1 MSTSD
6 SETLV
11 AVVERELPFPPEKVW
26 RALTQQHLIE
36 EWLMKN
42 DFQAVVGH
50 KFNLRGDWG
59 GVLACEVLALEPHK
73 TLSYAWNFPHDDPAF
88 DTKTVVTMTL
98 TPTSKGTHLRMEQAG
113 FRKEQKQ
120 AYGGAKAGW
129 AQFLANLE
137 QVLAK
142 VN

>member
-1 MSTSD
+1 MSTAD
-6 SETLV
+6 TETLV

-59 GVLACEVLALEPHK
+59 GVLACEVLTLDPHK
-73 TLSYAWNFPHDDPAF
+73 TLSYSWNFPHDDPAF
-88 DTKTVVTMTL
+88 DTRTVVTMTL
-98 TPTSKGTHLRMEQAG
+98 TPTAKGTHLRMEQAG

-129 AQFLANLE
+129 AKFLGNLE
-137 QVLAK
+137 QVLSK
-142 VN
+142 GE

>member
-1 MSTSD
+1 MSTAAT
-6 SETLV
+6 ETLV

-26 RALTQQHLIE
+26 RALTQQHLLE
-36 EWLMKN
+36 DWLMKN

-59 GVLACEVLALEPHK
+59 GVLACEVLTLEPPK
-73 TLSYAWNFPHDDPAF
+73 KVSYSWNFPHEDPAY
-88 DTKTVVTMTL
+88 DTKTVVTLTL
-98 TPTSKGTHLRMEQAG
+98 TPISKGTHLRMEQAG

-129 AQFLANLE
+129 AQFLGKLE

-142 VN
+142 VE